1 MEDSGLDR
9 RRFLKYA
16 GATAAVVG
24 ASALGLADLLSPRF
38 ETPSQV
44 ATPTLTTTIR
54 TSSLISPKAL
64 TSLDGSLF
72 FDYNMNAIRDPGE
85 PSVLQTKVELTSYDG
100 QFARDVNTDIAGS
113 WAIENVPAGKYSLQF
128 YPDQRYRCICNS
140 DEQFYAI
147 DTSFGIALTEKLQ
160 ILNFGVAEGFLTLPF
175 AKGTRCDW
183 GDSFDEGDG
192 IDWTGQKGHIHLNWH
207 NGPHEGHDLMVPW
220 RTPVVA
226 AAPGRVRYVDD
237 WDAEGWSGGGSPTN
251 LLDHFL
257 RE

>member
-113 WAIENVPAGKYSLQF
+113 WAIENVPAGKYIKDTGAF
-128 YPDQRYRCICNS
+128 
-140 DEQFYAI
+140 AI
-147 DTSFGIALTEKLQ
+147 QMSSSML
-160 ILNFGVAEGFLTLPF
+160 
-175 AKGTRCDW
+175 
-183 GDSFDEGDG
+183 
-192 IDWTGQKGHIHLNWH
+192 
-207 NGPHEGHDLMVPW
+207 
-220 RTPVVA
+220 
-226 AAPGRVRYVDD
+226 
-237 WDAEGWSGGGSPTN
+237 
-251 LLDHFL
+251 
-257 RE
+257 